1 MMNTNNQNQR
11 MQQSKAQNLI
21 AETLA
26 DLRNQHPLVSKLALQ
41 RFAAEL
47 RRLRSPE
54 MNDLKVRLMGLHA
67 SADLALIEQEALQK
81 MLSLVEMALENR
93 SLRMPRMTQPLTLP
107 LPEHFTVVG
116 RGIGEAVGD

>member
-26 DLRNQHPLVSKLALQ
+26 DLHNQHPLVSKLALQ

-67 SADLALIEQEALQK
+67 SADLALTEQEALQK